1 MSMVFLLN
9 GTEIYSIP
17 LEEATNENLLYM
29 KDTRAEAYEVNA
41 REIKT
46 QVIKEMRCLA

>member
-29 KDTRAEAYEVNA
+29 KDTLAESYEVYS
-41 REIKT
+41 RQIKT
-46 QVIKEMRCLA
+46 KVMRKERYGL